1 VQGTGQVII
10 APNAVIQASGAV
22 TGGGESGLILP
33 QMMLTKPG
41 IGTDPNAYHS
51 SDIEAYY
58 LAVAQDQV
66 GYVRVSNGGLTTLNV
81 NPTFSGFPT
90 GAADVDQNAY
100 VLPIYATNNG
110 SLTIGAGAQLISNN
124 SILLY
129 ANATGTVAAGVK
141 LATGMLEVRSGTTI
155 SLGTSSAPT
164 GIVVDQG
171 ALAALGGVRKLILMS
186 AGEIDLYGNLNL
198 GRLDPGGQLVV
209 NALDVLGTDPSGAA
223 TGYNNA
229 QISLGSGAV
238 TVAGFGS
245 VYLKSSGQIL
255 VTGDGGSL
263 AVESQ
268 LTLNTPRI
276 SGGCRNSALR
286 RTPSAPSTIRPIRAA
301 TMRSVS
307 STAAAPPLCPPP
319 CLATA

>member
-1 VQGTGQVII
+1 
-10 APNAVIQASGAV
+10 
-22 TGGGESGLILP
+22 
-33 QMMLTKPG
+33 
-41 IGTDPNAYHS
+41 
-51 SDIEAYY
+51 
-58 LAVAQDQV
+58 
-66 GYVRVSNGGLTTLNV
+66 
-81 NPTFSGFPT
+81 
-90 GAADVDQNAY
+90 
-100 VLPIYATNNG
+100 
-110 SLTIGAGAQLISNN
+110 
-124 SILLY
+124 
-129 ANATGTVAAGVK
+129 
-141 LATGMLEVRSGTTI
+141 
-155 SLGTSSAPT
+155 
-164 GIVVDQG
+164 
-171 ALAALGGVRKLILMS
+171 
-186 AGEIDLYGNLNL
+186 
-198 GRLDPGGQLVV
+198 VV

-223 TGYNNA
+223 IGYNNA